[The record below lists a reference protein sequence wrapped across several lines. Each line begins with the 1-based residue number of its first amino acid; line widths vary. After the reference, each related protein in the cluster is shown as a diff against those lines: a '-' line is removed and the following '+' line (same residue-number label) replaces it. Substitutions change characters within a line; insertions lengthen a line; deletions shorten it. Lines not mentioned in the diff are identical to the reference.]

1 MQTQKYDLT
10 EGNILQKLFL
20 VAAPIMGTQ
29 FLQMTYNLTDMF
41 WMGRV
46 GPAAVAA
53 VGTAGMY
60 MWLSVAFMMFGRM
73 GAEIGVS
80 QSIGRGDRKAACAYA
95 QNAMFL
101 AAVSGLVFAVF
112 AISLRYTLIGF
123 FAIQEAHVAQNAAT
137 YLAIVSTG
145 MPAVF
150 LNAAITGIFNG
161 AGFSRPTFLTNG
173 LGLVLNMIL
182 TPIMIFI
189 LDFGIV
195 GAAWATVIAQSAV
208 LILNLLA
215 IRVLSIRPFPELY
228 FFQKPDMACL
238 RQIFR
243 WTTPI
248 SIESAAFT
256 LLSMVIGR
264 FVAAFGA
271 DALAIQRVGIQLES
285 LSWLIAGGFSS
296 ALTAFMGQNYGRGR
310 FSRICEGSAVS
321 MKIMIAWGLFATAIP
336 WLFGRPMFALFLP
349 EEPIL
354 SEGVLFLRI
363 LSVCQLFM
371 CLEAWA
377 AGIFRGLGK
386 TIPPSISTITGN
398 ALRIPLSYALSL
410 TTLGVTGLWW
420 GIVLGACLRGVII
433 VTWYLLYARKLPRE
447 DVPEKEPEPEAAEKI
462 LF

>member
-46 GPAAVAA
+46 GSDAVAA

-80 QSIGRGDRKAACAYA
+80 QSVGRGDREGARAFA

-101 AAVSGLVFAVF
+101 ALISGLSFSLF
-112 AISLRYTLIGF
+112 AIFFRHSLIGF
-123 FAIQEAHVAQNAAT
+123 FAIREVHVAQDAAA
-137 YLAIVSTG
+137 YLAIVAMG
-145 MPAVF
+145 MPVVF
-150 LNAAITGIFNG
+150 LNAAVTGIFNG
-161 AGFSRPTFLTNG
+161 AGNSRLPFLTNG
-173 LGLVLNMIL
+173 LGLVLNMVL
-182 TPIMIFI
+182 TPLMVFTFG
-189 LDFGIV
+189 FGIV
-195 GAAWATVIAQSAV
+195 GAAWATVIAQSV
-208 LILNLLA
+208 VVCLNLLA
-215 IRVLSIRPFPELY
+215 IRFLPVRPFPALR
-228 FFQKPDMACL
+228 FFQKPDPARI

-243 WTTPI
+243 WTMPI

-310 FSRICEGSAVS
+310 FGRIRRGSIVA
-321 MKIMIAWGLFATAIP
+321 MRMMIIWGLFATAVI

-349 EEPIL
+349 EEPLL
-354 SEGVLFLRI
+354 SQGVLFLRI
-363 LSVCQLFM
+363 LSVCQIFM
-371 CLEAWA
+371 CLENWA

-410 TTLGVTGLWW
+410 TSLGIFGLWW
-420 GIVLGACLRGVII
+420 GITLGACLRAVIL
-433 VTWYLLYARKLPRE
+433 VVWYLLYARKLPRE
-447 DVPEKEPEPEAAEKI
+447 DVVEEEKI
-462 LF
+462 AAPS